1 MLNNVETDVAACWT
15 VSLLIFG
22 GSDRPKQ
29 QKKVHARFNLTR
41 KIPPTISRSINELFL
56 CCFINAEASCGC
68 RAWGAMWNHLQRVQL
83 EVIGRMHPIY
93 HYSLNAFNYTITFK
107 GMRNIDTHSKVRSK
121 HMGGLHNIHTV
132 TDPQVNVN
140 TQKLGMS
147 KIYSERQAKKL
158 QMFTVHTSPHLPW
171 ITQANTG
178 MAHHLFLEKSRVGH
192 RRRDDFRWHRDV
204 QQRRPE
210 THVFTQ
216 VVSMVGRRVEGGCR
230 LDVGTRSY

>member
-1 MLNNVETDVAACWT
+1 M
-15 VSLLIFG
+15 
-22 GSDRPKQ
+22 
-29 QKKVHARFNLTR
+29 
-41 KIPPTISRSINELFL
+41 
-56 CCFINAEASCGC
+56 
-68 RAWGAMWNHLQRVQL
+68 
-83 EVIGRMHPIY
+83 IGWMHPIY
-93 HYSLNAFNYTITFK
+93 HYSLNAFNYTITFPK
-107 GMRNIDTHSKVRSK
+107 ACGTLTRTAKSEANIWVVRY
-121 HMGGLHNIHTV
+121 NIHTV